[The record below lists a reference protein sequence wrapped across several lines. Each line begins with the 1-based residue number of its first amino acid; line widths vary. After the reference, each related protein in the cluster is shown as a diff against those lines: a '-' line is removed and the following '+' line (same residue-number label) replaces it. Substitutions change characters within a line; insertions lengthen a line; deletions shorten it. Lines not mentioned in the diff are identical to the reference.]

1 MNLVE
6 VRVDTVTSGQVQM
19 MMERAGLKL
28 SHERIECLT
37 NLLEEYRLRLEVLY
51 SIDLEGEETAGVFPA
66 SRNFD

>member
-1 MNLVE
+1 
-6 VRVDTVTSGQVQM
+6 VDTVTSDQVQI

-28 SHERIECLT
+28 SDERIENLT

-66 SRNFD
+66 

>member
-1 MNLVE
+1 ME
-6 VRVDTVTSGQVQM
+6 VKVDTVTSDQVQI

-28 SHERIECLT
+28 SDERIENLT

-66 SRNFD
+66 

>member
-1 MNLVE
+1 
-6 VRVDTVTSGQVQM
+6 

-28 SHERIECLT
+28 SDERIENLT

-66 SRNFD
+66 

>member
-1 MNLVE
+1 M
-6 VRVDTVTSGQVQM
+6 DTVTSDQVQI

-28 SHERIECLT
+28 SDERIENLT

-66 SRNFD
+66 